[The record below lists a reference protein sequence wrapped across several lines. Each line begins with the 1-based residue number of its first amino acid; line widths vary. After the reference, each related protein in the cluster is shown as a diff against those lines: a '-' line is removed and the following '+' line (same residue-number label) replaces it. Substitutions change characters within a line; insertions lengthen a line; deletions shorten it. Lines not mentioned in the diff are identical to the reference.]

1 MNWMIL
7 LLFEVFIATK
17 KRKAISYKCPIL
29 QRQLF
34 CLVDKDWA
42 PSPHPPSLQDTSISH
57 LFLLTYIMIIIWH
70 LSLTVR
76 VSFSSSGVLLALFHR
91 RLFIFIVRFCSFSPS
106 NCSILIWQ
114 KFHILSQST
123 QLIKCARV
131 IFFLPKQEH
140 MGILA
145 CY

>member
-1 MNWMIL
+1 MICNP
-7 LLFEVFIATK
+7 VDVRIPVSN
-17 KRKAISYKCPIL
+17 KRQFGRGVLDP
-29 QRQLF
+29 Q
-34 CLVDKDWA
+34 D
-42 PSPHPPSLQDTSISH
+42 PSPSLQDTSISH

-76 VSFSSSGVLLALFHR
+76 VSFSSSGVLLALFLR
-91 RLFIFIVRFCSFSPS
+91 RLFIFIDRFCSFSPC

-131 IFFLPKQEH
+131 IFFLSKQGY
-140 MGILA
+140 MGIPLFIIFV
-145 CY
+145 